1 MSQSSAS
8 AKRWEPPSIEE
19 LSEQLPQYKI
29 EALLGRGGMG
39 AVYKGRQI
47 TLDRPV
53 AIKIL
58 PLEMGERDATYAQRF
73 KNEARAMAKLNH
85 PGIVAVYDFGETSAG
100 LLYFVMELIEGT
112 DVAKMIVQQGRLRS
126 EHAMAITAHVCDALG
141 YAHNRGILH
150 RDIKPANIMVG
161 YDGVVK
167 VADFGLAKVTDEG
180 ESGMTRSC
188 VIMGTLHY
196 MAPEALI
203 LGIEVDN
210 RADIYAVGVML
221 YQMLTGKLPQGM
233 FEMPSLQVKGLDPR
247 YDKIVVNSLREDREL
262 RYSSASALR
271 LELDAIL
278 TQPVLKVEE
287 SAKEAPAALET
298 QARPK
303 RPVGSPPGNRH
314 ADEVQVVLVP
324 SKKSHGAL
332 VMMLLAMMLGLG
344 AFVAYQKDVPS
355 GSSGGEKRVQGPEQ
369 SANGPEIPSAAT
381 RESPFVNT
389 LGMKFVPVPIL
400 DGPTKGMQVL
410 FSVWETRVRDFE
422 MFLKESRHEW
432 SNSADIDQRL
442 DHAIAGVS
450 WDDAQAFCTWL
461 TQRERVDGAI
471 HQLDVYRLPSDYEWS
486 CAVGI
491 GEMEDASKSPSERSD
506 LGNFR
511 PAIYPWGSQWPPSSN
526 SGNYWSE
533 ELRPLLA
540 AGKFSYLGGQLPG
553 YFDGQATVGPVGSY
567 KANQFGLFDLGG
579 NVTEWCI
586 DWFSAEK
593 QFRVLRG
600 GSWHFSARAGL
611 LSSRRYPSSSNTRN
625 GSGGF
630 RCVFESAAQ
639 NRGST
644 STLVPIKGTY
654 APIGHASR
662 YQNLSQV
669 MAAISKLA
677 PDTAEA
683 TVNELSSGGFRVDVS
698 GLPITDFTPLHGM
711 GVKNLQANRTAISDL
726 SSVIG
731 VGMEQLWLI
740 ECGNL
745 KDLAPLANCRSLTN
759 LNLSG
764 SPVSHLAPLRGLR
777 LSSIAISRTRIKDLS
792 PLRGMPLKGFYCV
805 GSDSDF
811 DVSPLSECVAL
822 EEITIPKSAKNIESL
837 RRLPALRYISHGFDF
852 SAKPQRPAQTA
863 AEFWAEFDQVKMG
876 AHNYPQELV
885 ALAIQFDALRDSKV
899 TSVYE
904 KDLASLN
911 KNYSGGL
918 GRAIAAEKSIKRF
931 DELDSLE
938 NEKKLADTGS
948 KISVAGAAGTGR
960 VLANLRSV
968 YHKSLAS
975 LEAESQKNLKALV
988 DPLTKRLEQMEA
1000 DLAKEKRLTDAQR
1013 VKEYRLN
1020 LPQIKLESLDGNA
1033 PTNRLPTP
1041 NSSAIFTLS
1050 ATKENPYVNSL
1061 GMKFV
1066 PVPETKVFFC
1076 IWETRFRDYERFAK
1090 ENPADAERKPTGQFD
1105 LVFEQGADY
1114 PVGAV
1119 RWSSAKAFCEW
1130 LTKKERMAGLL
1141 PDDATYRLPKE
1152 AEWMKAVAD
1161 ELESQRPNKPNG
1173 NVADEAFH
1181 RVQPDRGWIRGF
1193 DDGFASTAI
1202 VGSFTANL
1210 LGIYDLQGNVWEWCE
1225 DFFDPSAGGNR
1236 LLLGGACTDSGFRH
1250 GTADNVDGDIGFRI
1264 VIELP

>member
-1 MSQSSAS
+1 
-8 AKRWEPPSIEE
+8 
-19 LSEQLPQYKI
+19 
-29 EALLGRGGMG
+29 
-39 AVYKGRQI
+39 
-47 TLDRPV
+47 
-53 AIKIL
+53 
-58 PLEMGERDATYAQRF
+58 
-73 KNEARAMAKLNH
+73 
-85 PGIVAVYDFGETSAG
+85 
-100 LLYFVMELIEGT
+100 
-112 DVAKMIVQQGRLRS
+112 
-126 EHAMAITAHVCDALG
+126 
-141 YAHNRGILH
+141 
-150 RDIKPANIMVG
+150 
-161 YDGVVK
+161 
-167 VADFGLAKVTDEG
+167 
-180 ESGMTRSC
+180 
-188 VIMGTLHY
+188 
-196 MAPEALI
+196 
-203 LGIEVDN
+203 
-210 RADIYAVGVML
+210 
-221 YQMLTGKLPQGM
+221 
-233 FEMPSLQVKGLDPR
+233 
-247 YDKIVVNSLREDREL
+247 
-262 RYSSASALR
+262 
-271 LELDAIL
+271 
-278 TQPVLKVEE
+278 
-287 SAKEAPAALET
+287 
-298 QARPK
+298 
-303 RPVGSPPGNRH
+303 
-314 ADEVQVVLVP
+314 
-324 SKKSHGAL
+324 
-332 VMMLLAMMLGLG
+332 
-344 AFVAYQKDVPS
+344 
-355 GSSGGEKRVQGPEQ
+355 
-369 SANGPEIPSAAT
+369 
-381 RESPFVNT
+381 
-389 LGMKFVPVPIL
+389 
-400 DGPTKGMQVL
+400 
-410 FSVWETRVRDFE
+410 
-422 MFLKESRHEW
+422 
-432 SNSADIDQRL
+432 
-442 DHAIAGVS
+442 
-450 WDDAQAFCTWL
+450 
-461 TQRERVDGAI
+461 
-471 HQLDVYRLPSDYEWS
+471 
-486 CAVGI
+486 
-491 GEMEDASKSPSERSD
+491 
-506 LGNFR
+506 
-511 PAIYPWGSQWPPSSN
+511 
-526 SGNYWSE
+526 
-533 ELRPLLA
+533 
-540 AGKFSYLGGQLPG
+540 
-553 YFDGQATVGPVGSY
+553 
-567 KANQFGLFDLGG
+567 
-579 NVTEWCI
+579 
-586 DWFSAEK
+586 
-593 QFRVLRG
+593 
-600 GSWHFSARAGL
+600 
-611 LSSRRYPSSSNTRN
+611 
-625 GSGGF
+625 
-630 RCVFESAAQ
+630 
-639 NRGST
+639 
-644 STLVPIKGTY
+644 
-654 APIGHASR
+654 
-662 YQNLSQV
+662 
-669 MAAISKLA
+669 
-677 PDTAEA
+677 
-683 TVNELSSGGFRVDVS
+683 
-698 GLPITDFTPLHGM
+698 
-711 GVKNLQANRTAISDL
+711 
-726 SSVIG
+726 
-731 VGMEQLWLI
+731 
-740 ECGNL
+740 
-745 KDLAPLANCRSLTN
+745 
-759 LNLSG
+759 
-764 SPVSHLAPLRGLR
+764 
-777 LSSIAISRTRIKDLS
+777 
-792 PLRGMPLKGFYCV
+792 
-805 GSDSDF
+805 
-811 DVSPLSECVAL
+811 
-822 EEITIPKSAKNIESL
+822 
-837 RRLPALRYISHGFDF
+837 
-852 SAKPQRPAQTA
+852 QRPAQTA
-863 AEFWAEFDQVKMG
+863 AEFCAEFDQEKMG